1 MSDYN
6 ELRNVCEDF
15 VDNIDGWC
23 EFDDGDMIDKSLAKM
38 KAALLAVESTEKSDN
53 KSSFQFPSAEEV
65 WNHVTSWLS
74 WNPHKIND
82 IELLRKV
89 AEVIYNFI
97 VGNKKR

>member
-38 KAALLAVESTEKSDN
+38 KAALLAVESTE
-53 KSSFQFPSAEEV
+53 
-65 WNHVTSWLS
+65 
-74 WNPHKIND
+74 
-82 IELLRKV
+82 
-89 AEVIYNFI
+89 NFR
-97 VGNKKR
+97 VQKKYGIM